1 MKKNLY
7 DIKGRTAVITGAAG
21 LLGIEH
27 SIALADIGANI
38 IMTDINEEDLKKA
51 SQKVFQE
58 TNFMPQIYCMDVTS
72 EESIK
77 FVSSDIK
84 NNLQRV
90 DILINNAAIDPKVD
104 RGSII
109 QSSRLENFST
119 DDWDLQMNV
128 GLKGAFLCSKFFGHE
143 MAKNGYGV
151 IINISSDLSVF
162 APDQRLY
169 MKDNLSDDNQPVKP
183 ITYSVIKHGLIGL
196 TKYISTY
203 WANKGVRCN
212 ALSPGGVYTNQN
224 EDFVSRLKSLI
235 PMERMADKNE
245 YRGAIQFLC
254 SDASKYLN
262 GQNIVMDGGR
272 SVL

>member
-128 GLKGAFLCSKFFGHE
+128 GLKGAFL
-143 MAKNGYGV
+143 
-151 IINISSDLSVF
+151 
-162 APDQRLY
+162 
-169 MKDNLSDDNQPVKP
+169 
-183 ITYSVIKHGLIGL
+183 
-196 TKYISTY
+196 
-203 WANKGVRCN
+203 
-212 ALSPGGVYTNQN
+212 
-224 EDFVSRLKSLI
+224 
-235 PMERMADKNE
+235 
-245 YRGAIQFLC
+245 
-254 SDASKYLN
+254 
-262 GQNIVMDGGR
+262 
-272 SVL
+272 